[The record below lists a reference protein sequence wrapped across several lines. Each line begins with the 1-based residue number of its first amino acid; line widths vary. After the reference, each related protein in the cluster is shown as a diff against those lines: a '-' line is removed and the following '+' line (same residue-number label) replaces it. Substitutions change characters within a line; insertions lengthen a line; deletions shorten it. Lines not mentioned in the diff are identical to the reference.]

1 MLRFAK
7 GAVEMIR
14 QYKVEKAENWN
25 QFEERLVRLIRH
37 RPDDIYI
44 IETKD
49 KNGRNPI
56 HIYEHYSCGREFQNR
71 RFVLLEGRLTQD
83 DFNTIVRRVAKLDK
97 DGFYEYLVPPGITLP
112 DSAPISDV
120 WEVSS
125 ERLDETRHKIIG
137 IVYSDHEKPAYFPD
151 PVVIEHGYPQ
161 AEQEDTAH
169 ISLRSIVPLSDK
181 QRAAIVKLGYRHVGR
196 LYLVSQMT
204 KR

>member
-25 QFEERLVRLIRH
+25 QFEERLVKLIRH
-37 RPDDIYI
+37 HPDDIYI

-49 KNGRNPI
+49 KNGNNPI
-56 HIYEHYSCGREFQNR
+56 HIYEHFSGGREFQNR

-83 DFNTIVRRVAKLDK
+83 EFNTIVRRVTKLDK

-112 DSAPISDV
+112 DSAFISNV

-125 ERLDETRHKIIG
+125 ERLAETRHLVAG
-137 IVYSDHEKPAYFPD
+137 VVYCDHEKPAYFPD
-151 PVVIEHGYPQ
+151 PVVIERGYPQ
-161 AEQEDTAH
+161 AEQEDLAH
-169 ISLRSIVPLSDK
+169 VSLRSTIPLTDK
-181 QRAAIVKLGYRHVGR
+181 QQAAIVKLGYRHVGQ
-196 LYLVSQMT
+196 LYLVSSMT

>member
-37 RPDDIYI
+37 YPDDIYI

-56 HIYEHYSCGREFQNR
+56 HIYEHYSEGREFQNR
-71 RFVLLEGRLTQD
+71 RFVLLEERLTQD

-97 DGFYEYLVPPGITLP
+97 GGFYEYLVPTGVTLP
-112 DSAPISDV
+112 DSAFISDV

-125 ERLDETRHKIIG
+125 ERLEETRHKVIG
-137 IVYSDHEKPAYFPD
+137 VIYCDHEKPAYFPD
-151 PVVIEHGYPQ
+151 PIVIERGYPE
-161 AEQEDTAH
+161 AEQEHTAH
-169 ISLRSIVPLSDK
+169 VSLRSTIPLTDK
-181 QRAAIVKLGYRHVGR
+181 QRAAIVELGYRHIGH
-196 LYLVSQMT
+196 LYLVGPIT